1 MEKSI
6 TSALLIIASIVAAM
20 ALINAVIPA
29 AGKSSG
35 ALLMANAE
43 AADRISTDIEI
54 IHASGNATT
63 NKITVWVK
71 NIGNKNIVPVTS
83 SDIIVTTPS
92 DVLRLGYVEG
102 CGSECWDFCI
112 ESGGSCIGGS
122 DWDKSSTVKFTL
134 STSVVTGVYNVKVS
148 VANAVSATK
157 DFSV

>member
-1 MEKSI
+1 MEKAI
-6 TSALLIIASIVAAM
+6 TSAILIIASIVAVM

-35 ALLMANAE
+35 ALLMADAE

-63 NKITVWVK
+63 NIITVWVK
-71 NIGNKNIVPVTS
+71 NIVPVTA

-92 DVLRLGYVEG
+92 DVLRLRYDSG
-102 CGSECWDFCI
+102 CSNECWDFSI
-112 ESGGSCIGGS
+112 EEGGS
-122 DWDKSSTVKFTL
+122 DWDKSATVKFTL

-148 VANAVSATK
+148 VVNAVSATK

>member
-1 MEKSI
+1 MEKAI
-6 TSALLIIASIVAAM
+6 TSAILIIASIVAVM

-71 NIGNKNIVPVTS
+71 NIGNKNIVPVTA
-83 SDIIVTTPS
+83 SDIIVTMPS
-92 DVLRLGYVEG
+92 DVIRL
-102 CGSECWDFCI
+102 
-112 ESGGSCIGGS
+112 
-122 DWDKSSTVKFTL
+122 
-134 STSVVTGVYNVKVS
+134 
-148 VANAVSATK
+148 
-157 DFSV
+157 

>member
-1 MEKSI
+1 LEKAI
-6 TSALLIIASIVAAM
+6 TSAILIIASIVAVM

-71 NIGNKNIVPVTS
+71 NIGNKNIVPVTA
-83 SDIIVTTPS
+83 SDIIVTMPS
-92 DVLRLGYVEG
+92 DVIRLQFDSG
-102 CGSECWDFCI
+102 CSNECWDFSI
-112 ESGGSCIGGS
+112 EEGGS
-122 DWDKSSTVKFTL
+122 DWDKTATVKFTL

-148 VANAVSATK
+148 VVNAVSATK